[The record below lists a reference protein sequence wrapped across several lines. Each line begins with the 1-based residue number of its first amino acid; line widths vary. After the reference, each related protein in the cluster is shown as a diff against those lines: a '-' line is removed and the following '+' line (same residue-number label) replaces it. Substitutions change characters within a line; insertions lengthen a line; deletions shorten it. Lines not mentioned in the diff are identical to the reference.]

1 MRCGAPQAIG
11 IYFMLVSEAAQLVLQ
26 AGAMGKGGETFFL
39 DMGSPCGV
47 VLTPQARKHGGHS
60 TPQGEP
66 VRIGDL
72 AENLIRLSGLEP
84 AKEIPIEVIG
94 LRPGERLDELLV
106 MDGEELLPTEHEKVF
121 MVESHRLDPTAFR
134 RDFDVLKQLLASRDR
149 DKTVA
154 QLRAMASRY

>member
-1 MRCGAPQAIG
+1 VTDPEAHR
-11 IYFMLVSEAAQLVLQ
+11 YFMLISEAAQLVLQ

-39 DMGSPCGV
+39 DMG
-47 VLTPQARKHGGHS
+47 
-60 TPQGEP
+60 EP

-84 AKEIPIEVIG
+84 IKEIPIEVIG
-94 LRPGERLDELLV
+94 LRPGERLDESLV

-121 MVESHRLDPTAFR
+121 MVENHRLDPTAFR
-134 RDFDVLKQLLASRDR
+134 QDFNVLKQLLASRDR

-154 QLRAMASRY
+154 HLKAMSSRY